1 LHITYPL
8 PVWKGCGE
16 LVMPY
21 CSSRITDA
29 LVKANNHLK
38 LSSAIDDMDAYIEL
52 TDDVFQ
58 KILWSDESIKEVG
71 SVLI

>member
-1 LHITYPL
+1 
-8 PVWKGCGE
+8 
-16 LVMPY
+16 MPY

-29 LVKANNHLK
+29 LVKANNHLN